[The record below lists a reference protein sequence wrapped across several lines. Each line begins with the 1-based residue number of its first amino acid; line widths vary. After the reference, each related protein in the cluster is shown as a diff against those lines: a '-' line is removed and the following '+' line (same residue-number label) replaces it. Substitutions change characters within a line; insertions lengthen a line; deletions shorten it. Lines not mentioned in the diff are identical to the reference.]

1 MKLEEI
7 REVLD
12 AEWLGYKANRNGD
25 SGTEVLS
32 CHASDLMSD
41 VLTLRGVGSLL
52 LTGLA
57 NAQVVRAAEVSDFA
71 AICVVRGKTLQPE
84 VVQLAEEREIP
95 LLATPLSMFES
106 CGRLY
111 AKGLHGADTTKE
123 NLNCQSRK

>member
-7 REVLD
+7 RKVLD
-12 AEWLGYKANRNGD
+12 AEWLGCKANRYGN

-57 NAQVVRAAEVSDFA
+57 NAQVVRVADVSDFA
-71 AICVVRGKTLQPE
+71 AVCLVRGKTLQPE
-84 VVQLAEEREIP
+84 VVQLAEEKEIP
-95 LLATPLSMFES
+95 LMATPLSMFES

-111 AKGLHGADTTKE
+111 AKGLPGAETTKE
-123 NLNCQSRK
+123 NVGCQIRK